1 MKPLYLTLNAFG
13 PYAGRTALDFSQFGG
28 SGLFLIG
35 GDTGAGKT
43 ALFDAITFALYGETT
58 GENRKTTML
67 RSDFS
72 APEAETFVELTF
84 AHRGR
89 TYQVRRWPEQ
99 QRAAKRGSGI
109 VKSPPR
115 AELIREPE
123 EPVTGAVAVTAA
135 VVKLLGIDA
144 KQFAQVSMLAQND
157 FTRLLNA
164 PSADRA
170 AILRQIFDTADHQRL
185 GQAAVQHA
193 RQAEETCHRLEELLL
208 MHVGS
213 LLGGGADEET
223 AARLREVQTT
233 RDAFTAATAVELA
246 RQLLELD
253 EAIEAKQQE
262 VLADLDEKIAR
273 GDAGVKI
280 AEERA
285 ARRRQLA
292 GLVDE
297 EARTAEVQRQTEAQ
311 QTELQ
316 TRSEALKQT
325 IAETE
330 AARAALGQTDT
341 EQVRL
346 EHHIELA
353 ESLTATCD
361 TLLRSLTAAQTAADT
376 AARRQQEYIT
386 AQGALDQAEADY
398 AALQRQLN
406 ANRAGLLAQQLQP
419 GQPCPVCGSTEHPCP
434 AQLPQDHV
442 TEQAL
447 EEREQALTAQR
458 RDTAASS
465 RTAGDAAARA
475 AELQAALT
483 RDAAAFFARR
493 AGRYTGKPAEELTHE
508 ELCAALEEQ
517 KASLAEGLRGLREQ
531 HAQFKRQSDQA
542 RALTDQLDNLNNQL
556 KGLEKQAFVAAR
568 KAANAKAGHAAA
580 AARVQQMQE
589 SVPAREEGDTLAK
602 LQQALAHLRA
612 DRAAATNARDAAV
625 HRLHANRAALEG
637 MEKTLR
643 ALSTAREKRVMWD
656 NLSKTINGN
665 LAGKVKLPFEQYVQ
679 AFYFDG
685 VVEAANLRFTRM
697 TDGQYRLLRRKSE
710 ALAGK
715 TALDLDVFD
724 AYTGK
729 TRPVGS
735 LSGGESFMA
744 ALCLALGI
752 SDTIQQN
759 AGGVTIE
766 TLFID
771 EGFGSLDADS
781 LEKAVDTLA
790 GLAGGDKL
798 IGVIS
803 HVEALQSRLTRQ
815 IRVSKTRAGSK
826 AEIVLE

>member
-43 ALFDAITFALYGETT
+43 ALFDSITFALYGETT

-67 RSDFS
+67 RSDFA

-89 TYQVRRWPEQ
+89 TYLVRRWPEQ

-447 EEREQALTAQR
+447 AEREQALTAQR

-508 ELCAALEEQ
+508 ELRAALEEQ

-542 RALTDQLDNLNNQL
+542 RALTDQLDNLNNQM

-815 IRVSKTRAGSK
+815 IRVTKTRAGSK

>member
-1 MKPLYLTLNAFG
+1 MKPLHLTLNAFG
-13 PYAGRTALDFSQFGG
+13 PYAGRTDLDLSVFGG

-67 RSDFS
+67 RSDF
-72 APEAETFVELTF
+72 ATPDAETFVELNFT
-84 AHRGR
+84 HRGR
-89 TYQVRRWPEQ
+89 AYTVRRWPDQ

-109 VKSPPR
+109 VKSPAR

-123 EPVTGAVAVTAA
+123 EPVSGASAVTAA
-135 VVKLLGIDA
+135 VTKLLGIDA

-185 GQAAVQHA
+185 GQAAIQHA
-193 RQAEETCHRLEELLL
+193 READDTCRRLDDTLL
-208 MHVGS
+208 MQVGS
-213 LLGGGADEET
+213 LLAGGADEDT
-223 AARLREVQTT
+223 AAQLEKLQAD
-233 RDAFTAATAVELA
+233 RDPYAAGAAAELGKT
-246 RQLLELD
+246 LLEFD
-253 EAIEAKQQE
+253 EANEKRQQNVVDE
-262 VLADLDEKIAR
+262 LDEKIAR

-285 ARRRQLA
+285 ARRQKLA
-292 GLVDE
+292 GLIAE
-297 EARTAEVQRQTEAQ
+297 EKRAAEVERQTNAMLAG
-311 QTELQ
+311 LQ
-316 TRSEALKQT
+316 SRSEALKKT
-325 IAETE
+325 IADTE
-330 AARAALGQTDT
+330 ATRAELGQSDA
-341 EQVRL
+341 EQL
-346 EHHIELA
+346 KIEHRIELA
-353 ESLTATCD
+353 DSLTATCAA
-361 TLLRSLTAAQTAADT
+361 LLQDVDKASAAKAD
-376 AARRQQEYIT
+376 AKKKQHAYAE
-386 AQGALDQAEADY
+386 AQAALDELETAHMAM
-398 AALQRQLN
+398 QRQLN
-406 ANRAGLLAQQLQP
+406 ANRAGLLAQDLVD
-419 GQPCPVCGSTEHPCP
+419 GQPCPVCGAVHHPQP
-434 AQLPQDHV
+434 AALPQDHV
-442 TEQAL
+442 TEKAL
-447 EEREQALTAQR
+447 EDHEKTLTAQR
-458 RDTAASS
+458 RKTGDAS
-465 RTAGDAAARA
+465 RAAGDAAAHA
-475 AELQAALT
+475 AELRATLLREA
-483 RDAAAFFARR
+483 DAFFARR
-493 AGRYTGKPAEELTHE
+493 GARYDGKPAAELTPDELHE
-508 ELCAALEEQ
+508 ALLAQQ
-517 KASLAEGLRGLREQ
+517 KSLADGLAGLQTEHQ
-531 HAQFKRQSDQA
+531 KFKQQADKA
-542 RALTDQLDNLNNQL
+542 RALADQLDNLNHQL
-556 KGLEKQAFVAAR
+556 AALDKQAFAATR

-589 SVPAREEGDTLAK
+589 TMPKREDPDTLPK
-602 LQQALAHLRA
+602 LQAALSRLRA
-612 DRAAATNARDAAV
+612 DRAAAMAARDAAV
-625 HRLHANRAALEG
+625 HRLHTNRAALDG
-637 MEKTLR
+637 LEKTMR
-643 ALSTAREKRVMWD
+643 QSAAAREKRAMWD

-665 LAGKVKLPFEQYVQ
+665 LAGKIKLPFEQYVQ

-710 ALAGK
+710 AVGGK

-771 EGFGSLDADS
+771 EGFGSLDADA

-803 HVEALQSRLTRQ
+803 HVEALQDRLTRQ
-815 IRVSKTRAGSK
+815 VRVTKTRAGSK
-826 AEIVLE
+826 AEIVVE

>member
-1 MKPLYLTLNAFG
+1 MKPLTLTLNAFG
-13 PYAGRTALDFSQFGG
+13 PYAGRTELEFARFGG

-67 RSDFS
+67 RSDF
-72 APEAETFVELTF
+72 ADPAAETFVELTF
-84 AHRGR
+84 THRGR
-89 TYQVRRWPEQ
+89 TYLVRRWPEQ

-144 KQFAQVSMLAQND
+144 RQFAQVSMLAQND

-193 RQAEETCHRLEELLL
+193 READEACRRLDDALLLQIGSLLSAGADADTALQLQKLQDARDPFGAAAAAELADRLLEQDEAARIRLEERI
-208 MHVGS
+208 
-213 LLGGGADEET
+213 
-223 AARLREVQTT
+223 AA
-233 RDAFTAATAVELA
+233 
-246 RQLLELD
+246 LD
-253 EAIEAKQQE
+253 
-262 VLADLDEKIAR
+262 DKIAR
-273 GDAGVKI
+273 GDAGLKI
-280 AEERA
+280 MEERT

-292 GLVDE
+292 ELEAE
-297 EARTAEVQRQTEAQ
+297 EKRTAQVQHQTEAFQ
-311 QTELQ
+311 AELQ
-316 TRSEALKQT
+316 KRSDALKQT

-330 AARAALGQTDT
+330 SARTALGSTDAG
-341 EQVRL
+341 QVRL
-346 EHHIELA
+346 EHQMERA
-353 ESLTATCD
+353 ESLAATCAA
-361 TLLRSLTAAQTAADT
+361 LLRNADAADAARTEASARQGAYAAAQGELDT
-376 AARRQQEYIT
+376 AE
-386 AQGALDQAEADY
+386 AEY

-419 GQPCPVCGSTEHPCP
+419 GQPCPVCGATDHPAP
-434 AQLPQDHV
+434 AQLPGDHV
-442 TEQAL
+442 TEQELEQREKAL
-447 EEREQALTAQR
+447 SAR
-458 RDTAASS
+458 RRATAATS
-465 RTAGDAAARA
+465 RAAGDAAARA
-475 AELQAALT
+475 GELWAALQ
-483 RDAAAFFARR
+483 RDADSFFASRG
-493 AGRYTGKPAEELTHE
+493 GRYTGCPAAELDPAG
-508 ELCAALEEQ
+508 LRAALEEQ
-517 KASLAEGLRGLREQ
+517 RTSLTEGL
-531 HAQFKRQSDQA
+531 A
-542 RALTDQLDNLNNQL
+542 
-556 KGLEKQAFVAAR
+556 GLEKQAFAAVR

-580 AARVQQMQE
+580 AARVEQMRESMPAQE
-589 SVPAREEGDTLAK
+589 APDTLQK
-602 LQQALAHLRA
+602 LQAALERLRA
-612 DRAAATNARDAAV
+612 DRAAATTARDAAV
-625 HRLHANRAALEG
+625 HRLHTNR
-637 MEKTLR
+637 
-643 ALSTAREKRVMWD
+643 TARENLETTLRQSAAARDKYAMWD

-665 LAGKVKLPFEQYVQ
+665 LAGKIKLPFEQYVQ

-697 TDGQYRLLRRKSE
+697 TDGQYRLQRRKSE

-752 SDTIQQN
+752 SDTIQHN

-815 IRVSKTRAGSK
+815 VRVTKTRAGSK

>member
-542 RALTDQLDNLNNQL
+542 RALTDQLDNLNNQM

-815 IRVSKTRAGSK
+815 IRVTKTRAGSK

>member
-67 RSDFS
+67 RSDFA

-89 TYQVRRWPEQ
+89 TYLVRRWPEQ

-353 ESLTATCD
+353 ENLTATCD
-361 TLLRSLTAAQTAADT
+361 TLLRSLTAARTAADT

-508 ELCAALEEQ
+508 ELRAALEEQ

-643 ALSTAREKRVMWD
+643 ALSTAREKRAMWD

-815 IRVSKTRAGSK
+815 IRVTKTRAGSK